1 MKQTLNTLT
10 SFLSNACADSYVS
23 VKDETI
29 LSLRDSLVK
38 LAEDKETVYQ
48 VTLEDETDEEK
59 QCVANMMLTKAC
71 NIASDIRLK
80 AKNYTNVTIEES
92 DLKFDNI
99 AFAALNWINE
109 ER

>member
-10 SFLSNACADSYVS
+10 TALSNACADSYVS

-38 LAEDKETVYQ
+38 LSEDTETIYT
-48 VTLEDETDEEK
+48 VTLEDDTDEEK
-59 QCVANMMLTKAC
+59 QRVANMMLTKAC
-71 NIASDIRLK
+71 NIASDIRTK
-80 AKNYTNVTIEES
+80 AKSYTNVTIEES

-99 AFAALNWINE
+99 AFAAMNWINE
-109 ER
+109 EH